1 MLYTAK
7 RKITA
12 DVPKGPVTGSNDPLQ
27 KIPRGGMDAKRAA
40 MIEALRQAKRRRV
53 GDRRSFNVEVGSRLD
68 GGRARSGGSSSN
80 TRSSSSSSTSSRNT
94 VGGRPADPL
103 ESQID
108 AEARLR
114 FQDQFNEIA
123 RQRAA
128 SNQMDVNRNAWFNEY
143 RNRVAAINAAN
154 QAAYDK
160 AQQVNNALAGMNVA
174 PTTTDVG
181 AAAANQRQILQGSYG
196 ALLASRQAN
205 EGVLGGNR
213 LSTADLRDLEAQKAE
228 RRRAA
233 QIDAAGSDLLSKQRD
248 WKTSRRADMEAAAA
262 KAALEQA
269 VLGNDVQK
277 TKNDLLVERSKL
289 KQKAADTASARA
301 DRAAQRAEERAQRE
315 ADRQLK
321 RDQLSETARHH
332 QATESGKNG
341 KPKFTNKEIRQ
352 YRRAWYNALQLAKRD
367 ISANGKRQPKD
378 ISKSIVEN
386 PRFKGV
392 DPFIAEAAAAYIL
405 YGGVLTPTARRLKS
419 LYGLKIKT
427 RKPAQ
432 QTAPQDQYGVGGMK
446 GDG

>member
-27 KIPRGGMDAKRAA
+27 RIPRGGIDSKRAA
-40 MIEALRQAKRRRV
+40 MIEALRQAKRKRI
-53 GDRRSFNVEVGSRLD
+53 GDWRSFNVES
-68 GGRARSGGSSSN
+68 GRARSGGSSS
-80 TRSSSSSSTSSRNT
+80 SSSTSSKNT

-228 RRRAA
+228 RRRLA

-277 TKNDLLVERSKL
+277 TRNDLLVERSKL
-289 KQKAADTASARA
+289 KQKASDTAASRA
-301 DRAAQRAEERAQRE
+301 DRAAQRAEARAQRE
-315 ADRQLK
+315 ADRQL
-321 RDQLSETARHH
+321 RREGLNETRRHNM
-332 QATESGKNG
+332 ANENKKGKGSGS
-341 KPKFTNKEIRQ
+341 FTSKEIRQ
-352 YRRAWYNALQLAKRD
+352 ARRAWYNALELAKRD
-367 ISANGKRQPKD
+367 ISANGRRKPKD
-378 ISKSIVEN
+378 ISRSIVEN

-392 DPFIAEAAAAYIL
+392 DPFMAEAAAAYVM
-405 YGGVLTPTARRLKS
+405 YGGVLNPTARRLRS
-419 LYGLKIKT
+419 IYGLKIKV
-427 RKPAQ
+427 RREAQ
-432 QTAPQDQYGVGGMK
+432 QAPSEVKGTGGIGGMV
-446 GDG
+446 GQ